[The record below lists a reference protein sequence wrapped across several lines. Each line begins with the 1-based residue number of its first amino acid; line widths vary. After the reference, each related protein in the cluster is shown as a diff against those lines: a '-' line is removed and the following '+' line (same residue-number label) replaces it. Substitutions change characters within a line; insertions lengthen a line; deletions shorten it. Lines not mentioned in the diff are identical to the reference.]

1 MEKKLQEDL
10 RSPKILEASE
20 GRRIRLMFEDEA
32 RFGRI
37 TDPRRCWA
45 PLPLRPRVAC
55 AVVRE
60 FTYAYAA
67 VCPLDGVMDSLV
79 LPEASTECM
88 NIFLQELSERHPDDY
103 IVVVLDG
110 AGWHKAN
117 ALKRPKNMSFLFL
130 PPYSPELNPTEHIWD
145 ELREKYFH
153 NEVFRT
159 LSAVEDRLVHGL
171 SQMESSQELV
181 RGLTGWSWI
190 VRLNLMAT

>member
-1 MEKKLQEDL
+1 MEKKLQQEL
-10 RSPKILEASE
+10 MGPEIVEASK
-20 GRRIRLMFEDEA
+20 GRPIRLMFEDEA

-45 PLPLRPRVAC
+45 PFPMRPMVAC

-67 VCPLDGVMDSLV
+67 VCPFDGVMDSLV
-79 LPEASTECM
+79 LPEVSTQCM
-88 NIFLQELSERHPDDY
+88 NIFLGELSERHPDDH
-103 IVVVLDG
+103 IVLVLDG

-117 ALKRPKNMSFLFL
+117 ALQRPKNISFLFL

-145 ELREKYFH
+145 EVREKHFH

-159 LSAVEDRLVHGL
+159 LSAVEDRLVDGL
-171 SQMESSQELV
+171 SQMESSPELIKN
-181 RGLTGWSWI
+181 LTGWSWI
-190 VRLNLMAT
+190 VGLNLIAT